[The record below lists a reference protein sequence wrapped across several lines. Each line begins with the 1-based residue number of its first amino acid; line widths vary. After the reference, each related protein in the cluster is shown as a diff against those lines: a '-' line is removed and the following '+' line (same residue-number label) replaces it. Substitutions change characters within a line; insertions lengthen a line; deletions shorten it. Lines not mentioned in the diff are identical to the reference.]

1 MSTEEHHINT
11 SDVVKVH
18 RLVLICMVINIVMA
32 TKDVQPPEDEISVKK
47 PQLSDH
53 VS

>member
-1 MSTEEHHINT
+1 MPTEEHHINT

-18 RLVLICMVINIVMA
+18 GLVLICMVINIVMA
-32 TKDVQPPEDEISVKK
+32 TKDVQPPEDTISVKK
-47 PQLSDH
+47 PQPSDH

>member
-1 MSTEEHHINT
+1 MPTEDHHINT

-32 TKDVQPPEDEISVKK
+32 TKDVQPPEDAISVKK
-47 PQLSDH
+47 SESSDH